1 MLNSFDLTFLKLT
14 VRPMKKG
21 NIPKGKDRLP
31 VPSIFRGY
39 VSFREGHELRIIKEQ
54 PWQVMIYWVLM
65 MYWPSVIEM
74 FRAGMVLH
82 NVHNRRIGEHVVV
95 YLGST
100 PTGFLLKVWV
110 LAWLIKTNYTP
121 KISKGLFWGGKKNT
135 AFKYAF
141 WSKLNF
147 YFDPTQKAL
156 FFFGGVWRKQGAVIK
171 GSLGV

>member
-1 MLNSFDLTFLKLT
+1 
-14 VRPMKKG
+14 MKKG

-31 VPSIFRGY
+31 VPSIFGGY

-121 KISKGLFWGGKKNT
+121 KISKGLFWGGKK
-135 AFKYAF
+135 KYSFQIRIPVKA
-141 WSKLNF
+141 KL
-147 YFDPTQKAL
+147 L
-156 FFFGGVWRKQGAVIK
+156 FRPNSESFVFFGGFGGNREPLSKEV
-171 GSLGV
+171 